1 MAVDCCAVLW
11 FVAAANKMTSCGGES
26 ASGHKAGG
34 CGGKRS
40 CVEFCG
46 QTAHAQH
53 HTLRVDACNTSVQN
67 TKHTCTCGTMLDSRT
82 GVFCVGVGMIY
93 VHSRLLGACGCC
105 LAGSARIAVS
115 PAVGVT
121 STLSILFY
129 LHAETWQYRP
139 RLEVRRQQ
147 RRKKRAVDTAA
158 ATAAATATIPI
169 PCVCAHRSRW
179 SMTSCSLSLQPHN
192 ILRATHLR
200 QAPTSVVRRQWCRLI
215 VAWPTSKS
223 SCYPSC
229 RQERSMRGGRVSR
242 VQQPVGAG
250 RP

>member
-129 LHAETWQYRP
+129 SICMP
-139 RLEVRRQQ
+139 RRGSTVPDSKCDGNSGE
-147 RRKKRAVDTAA
+147 KKGRGHGRGNGSGNGDDTD
-158 ATAAATATIPI
+158 TL
-169 PCVCAHRSRW
+169 CMC
-179 SMTSCSLSLQPHN
+179 TS
-192 ILRATHLR
+192 
-200 QAPTSVVRRQWCRLI
+200 
-215 VAWPTSKS
+215 
-223 SCYPSC
+223 
-229 RQERSMRGGRVSR
+229 
-242 VQQPVGAG
+242 
-250 RP
+250 

>member
-115 PAVGVT
+115 SPAVGVT
-121 STLSILFY
+121 SILSIPR
-129 LHAETWQYRP
+129 RP
-139 RLEVRRQQ
+139 V
-147 RRKKRAVDTAA
+147 KKAYVSPRGLLGSPVPSDRISPPRARHNTPA
-158 ATAAATATIPI
+158 
-169 PCVCAHRSRW
+169 SLRW
-179 SMTSCSLSLQPHN
+179 
-192 ILRATHLR
+192 RF
-200 QAPTSVVRRQWCRLI
+200 
-215 VAWPTSKS
+215 
-223 SCYPSC
+223 
-229 RQERSMRGGRVSR
+229 
-242 VQQPVGAG
+242 
-250 RP
+250 